1 MKASTVVAIVC
12 LAAMGIATS
21 FAQAT
26 NPPGRKTPRV
36 DAREKVQKE
45 RIKEGVKSGE
55 LTRRE
60 ARRLAAEQKKIRVDE
75 AKAKSDGK
83 VTARERAK
91 LNKQLNKASR
101 DIARQKHDRQKR
113 K

>member
-12 LAAMGIATS
+12 LAMMAFATS
-21 FAQAT
+21 SAQAT
-26 NPPGRKTPRV
+26 NPPGRKTPGI
-36 DAREKVQKE
+36 DAREKAQKE
-45 RIKEGVKSGE
+45 RIKEGIKSGE

-60 ARRLAAEQKKIRVDE
+60 VRRLAAEQKKIWVDE
-75 AKAKSDGK
+75 AKSDGK
-83 VTARERAK
+83 VTKRERAK
-91 LNKQLNKASR
+91 LGKELNKASR